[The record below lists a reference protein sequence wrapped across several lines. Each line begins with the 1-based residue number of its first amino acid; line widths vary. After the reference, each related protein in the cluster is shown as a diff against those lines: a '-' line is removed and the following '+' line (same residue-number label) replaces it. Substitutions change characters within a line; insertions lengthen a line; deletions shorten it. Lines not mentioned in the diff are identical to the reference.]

1 MLRGSNIAL
10 VEDDEIMGQSILQ
23 RLELEGARVVWMKTV
38 HRALGAIRT
47 PRVPFDAVVC
57 DIKLPDGTGE
67 ELFFRLCEHAVP
79 PPFLFLTAHGEAEQ
93 AVRLL
98 RSGAADYMLKPF
110 EMLAFLERLAQ
121 TIRPVGDA
129 HGGPFMGISDVARAL
144 EDRVG
149 RIAALDRPVLIK
161 GEMGTGKRL
170 VARRLHAL
178 SDRCAAPF
186 GTLDFSRTEPELADR
201 LLFGAEGEQG
211 LVDTVGEGVLYLERI
226 SSAPASVQARLVDLL
241 WSGGAASEKRPHF
254 RGRVIASDGPD
265 VAAKVT
271 EGLLRP
277 DLFYH
282 LDVTELTVAPLRD
295 RPEDSVWL
303 MSRLFD
309 GMNARRGIQLKGISA
324 LAEQAVRQH
333 SWPGNGR
340 ELRSRLMRAMA
351 LAKGD
356 FLFPAD
362 LFSEG
367 ELDLLDGETLE
378 MSSRAASLAAV
389 REEAERTH
397 ILSVIRQVDGH
408 MGEAARLLQVSRTT
422 LWEKMQKLGI

>member
-1 MLRGSNIAL
+1 MLRGSHIAL

-23 RLELEGARVVWMKTV
+23 RLELEGARVVWLKTV

-57 DIKLPDGTGE
+57 DIKLTDGTGE

-110 EMLAFLERLAQ
+110 EMSAFLERLAQ
-121 TIRPVGDA
+121 TIRPVADA
-129 HGGPFMGISDVARAL
+129 QAGPYIGISEIAQVL
-144 EDRVG
+144 EERVG
-149 RIAALDRPVLIK
+149 RIATLDRPVLIK

-170 VARRLHAL
+170 IARRLHAL

-186 GTLDFSRTEPELADR
+186 RTLDFSRTDPEQAER
-201 LLFGAEGEQG
+201 LLFGAECEHG
-211 LVDTVGEGVLYLERI
+211 LVDTVGEGTLYLERI
-226 SSAPASVQARLVDLL
+226 SSAPASAQARLVDML
-241 WSGGAASEKRPHF
+241 WSEAAASEPPARF
-254 RGRVIASDGPD
+254 GGRVIASDGPD
-265 VAAKVT
+265 VAAKVA
-271 EGLLRP
+271 EGVLRP

-282 LDVTELTVAPLRD
+282 LDVAELSVPPLRD
-295 RPEDSVWL
+295 RPEDTVWL
-303 MSRLFD
+303 MFRLFD
-309 GMNARRGIQLKGISA
+309 GMNARRHMPLKGISA
-324 LAEQAVRQH
+324 LAERVVRSH

-351 LAKGD
+351 LAKED

-362 LFSEG
+362 LFSED
-367 ELDLLDGETLE
+367 ELDGEAVDESAST
-378 MSSRAASLAAV
+378 ASLAEV

-397 ILSVIRQVDGH
+397 ILRVIRQVDGH
-408 MGEAARLLQVSRTT
+408 MGEAARLLGVSRTT

>member
-1 MLRGSNIAL
+1 MLRGSHIAL

-23 RLELEGARVVWMKTV
+23 RLELEGARVVWLKTA

-47 PRVPFDAVVC
+47 PRLPFDAVVC

-79 PPFLFLTAHGEAEQ
+79 PPFLFLTAHGEAKQ

-110 EMLAFLERLAQ
+110 EMPAFLERLAQ
-121 TIRPVGDA
+121 TIRPVADA
-129 HGGPFMGISDVARAL
+129 HAGPYIGISGIAQAL
-144 EDRVG
+144 EDLVG

-170 VARRLHAL
+170 IAQRLHAM

-186 GTLDFSRTEPELADR
+186 QTIDLSRTEPELAER
-201 LLFGAEGEQG
+201 LLFGAAGEEG
-211 LVDTVGEGVLYLERI
+211 LVDTVGEGVLYLERV
-226 SSAPASVQARLVDLL
+226 SSASASVQARLVDLL
-241 WSGGAASEKRPHF
+241 WCSAPSPAAPVHF
-254 RGRVIASDGPD
+254 RGRLIASDGPD
-265 VAAKVT
+265 VGAHVSA
-271 EGLLRP
+271 GILRP

-295 RPEDSVWL
+295 RPEDAVWL
-303 MSRLFD
+303 MARLFD
-309 GMNARRGIQLKGISA
+309 GMNARRHTPLKGISV

-333 SWPGNGR
+333 PWPGNGR

-351 LAKGD
+351 LAKD
-356 FLFPAD
+356 EFLFPAD
-362 LFSEG
+362 LFSED
-367 ELDLLDGETLE
+367 ELIGKAMDEPAP
-378 MSSRAASLAAV
+378 AASLAAV

-408 MGEAARLLQVSRTT
+408 LGEAARVLQVSRTT